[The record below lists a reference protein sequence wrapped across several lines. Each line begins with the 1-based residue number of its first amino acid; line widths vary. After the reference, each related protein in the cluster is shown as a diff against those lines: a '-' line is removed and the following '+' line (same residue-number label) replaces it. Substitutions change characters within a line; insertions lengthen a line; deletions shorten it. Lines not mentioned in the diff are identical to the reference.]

1 MSASIGSEAAK
12 QAAADHGAGASARDM
27 ILRVEA
33 LTKIYGELVALADV
47 SFSIR
52 RGAIHGLLGEN
63 GAGKSTLVGLIAG
76 MRAPTGGR
84 ILLDNQPVQGRDVKA
99 MEEAGV
105 FLVTQ
110 EPMIVEPLS
119 VAENLMLG
127 RLPARGAFVDWKRLQ
142 AQAQR
147 MLEGTRI
154 DPRAPAG
161 TLSAVDRRKLNIL
174 RALFSGG
181 RLIILDEPTAAL
193 TLDDRAV
200 LFDFMRDLKNQGI
213 SFVFISHY
221 NDEILEICDSVTVL
235 RDGRLAGSSDSVA
248 GMTTER
254 LSELVLGR
262 DLQLFHRG
270 VAATGAGEN
279 PPPDPGAS
287 ASLTVRGVRA
297 AAVEIDAFS
306 IRPGEVV
313 GFAGLPGSGAK
324 EFAQAL
330 YGLNP
335 ARAGS
340 MRVAGDAVEG
350 PLPPGP
356 PEALGRGIAYLSD
369 DRRRDGLVLLLSIG
383 ENLSLSSLGAV
394 SRFRFFRRGS
404 EAALVRR
411 YFNEMGVKAP
421 SPDVSI
427 DTLSGGNQQKVCL
440 GRLLATEPR
449 VLILDEPTRG
459 IDVGVKEDVHRMV
472 DALTH
477 RGLSVIVITADLD
490 EMARIVDRVC
500 IFSAGRI
507 VQTLAGGAITTQNL
521 REAAFDRRVAEA
533 GANGA
538 S

>member
-1 MSASIGSEAAK
+1 MPAAIGRAT
-12 QAAADHGAGASARDM
+12 QAQDMPRDTVLQ
-27 ILRVEA
+27 IES
-33 LTKIYGELVALADV
+33 LTKAYGELVALDDV

-76 MRAPTGGR
+76 MRAPTSGR
-84 ILLDNQPVQGRDVKA
+84 ILFDGRAVQGLDVKA

-110 EPMIVEPLS
+110 EPMIVEQLS

-127 RLPARGAFVDWKRLQ
+127 RWPARGAFVDWKRLRRQ
-142 AQAQR
+142 AQQ
-147 MLEGTRI
+147 MLDGTSI
-154 DPRAPAG
+154 DPRALAG
-161 TLSAVDRRKLNIL
+161 DLSAVERRKLNIL

-200 LFDFMRDLKNQGI
+200 LFDFMRELRSQEI

-235 RDGRLAGSSDSVA
+235 RDGRLAGSSDSIA

-262 DLQLFHRG
+262 GLDLFHRASRPQAGEDSAREG
-270 VAATGAGEN
+270 VADAAL
-279 PPPDPGAS
+279 S
-287 ASLTVRGVRA
+287 VRDVRA
-297 AAVEIDAFS
+297 PAVRIDAFS
-306 IRPGEVV
+306 ILPGEVV

-324 EFAQAL
+324 EFAQTL

-335 ARAGS
+335 AQSGQ
-340 MRVAGDAVEG
+340 MRSPGGTAATA
-350 PLPPGP
+350 LAPGP
-356 PEALGRGIAYLSD
+356 PEALSRGIAYLSD
-369 DRRRDGLVLLLSIG
+369 DRRRDGLVALLSIG
-383 ENLSLSSLGAV
+383 DNLSLSSLGAV
-394 SRFRFFRRGS
+394 SHFGFIRSQRETS
-404 EAALVRR
+404 LIRR
-411 YFNEMGVKAP
+411 YFSEMGVKAP

-459 IDVGVKEDVHRMV
+459 IDVGVKEDVHRTV
-472 DALTH
+472 DALT
-477 RGLSVIVITADLD
+477 RKGLSVIVITADLD

-500 IFSAGRI
+500 IFSGGRI
-507 VQTLAGGAITTQNL
+507 VQTLRGDEITTERL
-521 REAAFDRRVAEA
+521 REAAFSRDDAVSSIE
-533 GANGA
+533 G